1 MREGFDMS
9 KMGRHVYALQ
19 EAETNAVYAMSEVS
33 GRSIDDLTESQ
44 VKRLVWTARLWLRN
58 QWDPHGFG
66 ERMTLTSD
74 ARGEIMRRA
83 MEAEQTA
90 DYREAGK

>member
-1 MREGFDMS
+1 MS

-19 EAETNAVYAMSEVS
+19 EAETNVLCAMDEVR
-33 GRSIDDLTESQ
+33 GRSIDDLTESE
-44 VKRLVWTARLWLRN
+44 VKRLVWTARVWLRN

-74 ARGEIMRRA
+74 ARAEIMRRA
-83 MEAEQTA
+83 MEAEQSA
-90 DYREAGK
+90 DYQELGR